1 LSTVVSGPESI
12 LGPVGLMGNPD
23 EESKKDEKKDE
34 GSEQEEAGLIDTSPL
49 SNDDGVV
56 DEPVTSGSDTP
67 VTSGS
72 DSSVNDRKPK

>member
-1 LSTVVSGPESI
+1 
-12 LGPVGLMGNPD
+12 MGNPD
-23 EESKKDEKKDE
+23 EESKKDEE
-34 GSEQEEAGLIDTSPL
+34 GEDDGSNTDASGLIDTSPL

-72 DSSVNDRKPK
+72 DLTATEQPGKKKPK